1 MPNPE
6 IPLTNRVGCPH
17 CPISPIFIK
26 GDIVVCN
33 LQFELRL
40 KWPMPQNGAWFYY
53 SDGSIYLLENCK
65 SIISALRKHEQIFCG
80 KNEI

>member
-1 MPNPE
+1 MA
-6 IPLTNRVGCPH
+6 
-17 CPISPIFIK
+17 
-26 GDIVVCN
+26 CN